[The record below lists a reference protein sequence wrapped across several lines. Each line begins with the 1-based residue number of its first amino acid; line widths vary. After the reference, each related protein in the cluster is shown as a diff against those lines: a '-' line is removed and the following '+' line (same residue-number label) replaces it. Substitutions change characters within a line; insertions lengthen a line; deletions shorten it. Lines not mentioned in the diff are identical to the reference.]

1 MTGSSPFIQVA
12 GFPGPR
18 GIGASNGMALR
29 RRTNR
34 LEKCPVATCFYVFAA
49 FCVLPFLEIPF
60 VGLSFTAPLFL
71 IVAGAAILKPARRW
85 FPEYNRWVSLAGFIW
100 VSFFLGII
108 MHLGVVDLLPSARV
122 FVNFTYWLMVFLGT
136 AHFTST
142 SLSYNRIAAILA
154 TSVCLLAL
162 IRLFEALALGSVGA
176 WSGVILQSQNNY
188 AILFTTFSPFLLIFL
203 VSTRWK
209 HRLLALAGLLLVWI
223 AAVINGSRGCW
234 LGMAIGTVVFTIM
247 FTCAKPRR
255 AWFLWTGLILV
266 GACVTVAVVSSEIAR
281 TTFTDRF
288 NTLSSL
294 ENEKSYMVRQ
304 YLNEKSWALFEDS
317 PLFGVGLGQYQE
329 AHANIETP
337 PWYKGRES
345 EFDKRSSHN
354 SYLSLLAETGLAGA
368 IPFSIFLL
376 SLLVFGGIAAIRLTR
391 RGYIWAL
398 GIFVGFVS
406 MAIHMW
412 AISSLTNT
420 ATWFVY
426 GLVASLVVVAR
437 RKPPKITGSFPSR
450 RHTMLAVR

>member
-1 MTGSSPFIQVA
+1 M
-12 GFPGPR
+12 
-18 GIGASNGMALR
+18 
-29 RRTNR
+29 
-34 LEKCPVATCFYVFAA
+34 
-49 FCVLPFLEIPF
+49 
-60 VGLSFTAPLFL
+60 
-71 IVAGAAILKPARRW
+71 
-85 FPEYNRWVSLAGFIW
+85 W
-100 VSFFLGII
+100 VSFLLGIVI
-108 MHLGVVDLLPSARV
+108 HLGVADFLPSARV
-122 FVNFTYWLMVFLGT
+122 FLDFTYWLLVFLCT

-142 SLSYNRIAAILA
+142 SLNYNRIAGILA
-154 TSVCLLAL
+154 TSVCVLPLV
-162 IRLFEALALGSVGA
+162 RLFEALALGSVGA
-176 WSGVILQSQNNY
+176 WSGLILQSQNNY

-203 VSTRWK
+203 VSTRWRN
-209 HRLLALAGLLLVWI
+209 RLFALLGLLLVWT

-234 LGMAIGTVVFTIM
+234 LGMAIGTLVFTIM
-247 FTCAKPRR
+247 FTCSKPRR
-255 AWFLWTGLILV
+255 AWFLWVGLAFV
-266 GACVTVAVVSSEIAR
+266 GACVAVVVLSSEIAR

-288 NTLSSL
+288 ATLSSL
-294 ENEKSYMVRQ
+294 ESEKSYMVRQ
-304 YLNEKSWALFEDS
+304 YLNQKSWALFQES

-354 SYLSLLAETGLAGA
+354 SYLSLLAETGVAGA
-368 IPFSIFLL
+368 VPFVVFLL
-376 SLLVFGGIAAIRLTR
+376 VLLGFGGVAAIRLTR

-437 RKPPKITGSFPSR
+437 RKQPRVAVSFPPR
-450 RHTMLAVR
+450 RQTVVGVR